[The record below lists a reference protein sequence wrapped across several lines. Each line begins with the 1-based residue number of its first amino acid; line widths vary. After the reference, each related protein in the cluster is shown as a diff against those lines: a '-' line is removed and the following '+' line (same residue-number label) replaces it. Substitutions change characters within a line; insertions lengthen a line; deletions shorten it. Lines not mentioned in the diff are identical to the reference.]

1 MGTGSICFKKE
12 KFNVA
17 VQYPS
22 IGRPSTTSPLS
33 FDSVPAKPSLENRT
47 MVYPVE
53 DRGFKV
59 NKNPDHYSLI
69 WDENIKVTNKEKN
82 LFFTE
87 RSCQSWGRERWL
99 LSSDQLLS

>member
-22 IGRPSTTSPLS
+22 IGRPSTTSPVS
-33 FDSVPAKPSLENRT
+33 FESVSTKPSLGNKQ

-53 DRGFKV
+53 EKGFKL
-59 NKNPDHYSLI
+59 NKNPEHYSLI
-69 WDENIKVTNKEKN
+69 WDENIKVRNEEKCR
-82 LFFTE
+82 FFTE
-87 RSCQSWGRERWL
+87 RRWKP
-99 LSSDQLLS
+99 